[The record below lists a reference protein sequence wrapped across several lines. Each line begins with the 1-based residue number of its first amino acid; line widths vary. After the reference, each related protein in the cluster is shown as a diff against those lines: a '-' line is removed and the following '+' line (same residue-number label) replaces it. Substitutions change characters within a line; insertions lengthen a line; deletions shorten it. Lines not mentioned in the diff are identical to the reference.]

1 MKVES
6 YARQKKQRQSKMNDS
21 LSGKLVLQSFYNN
34 QFQNCEDIE
43 FICKI
48 MSSVHDEKYKYIN
61 IYFRFFFF
69 FNFFFYAT

>member
-1 MKVES
+1 
-6 YARQKKQRQSKMNDS
+6 MNDS

-34 QFQNCEDIE
+34 QFQYCEDIE

-61 IYFRFFFF
+61 IYFRFIFFLFFF
-69 FNFFFYAT
+69 FLCHLNLHYMKFINTS